1 MKRMLI
7 NATQPEE
14 LRVALVD
21 GQKLYDLD
29 IEHTNRRQEKANI
42 YKGKIT
48 RVEPSLEA
56 AFVDYGAERHGFLS
70 LKEISREYF
79 TKQPNEIE
87 GRINIRDVIRE
98 GQEVIVQIDKE
109 ERGNKGAALTTF
121 ISLAGRYLVLMPNNP
136 RAGGISRRIEG
147 DDRDELKDALAGLD
161 LPPGMGT
168 IVRTAGIGRSAEELQ
183 WDLDYLLQLWT
194 SIKKEADNSKAPH
207 FLFQESNVV
216 IRAIRDYLRQDIS
229 EVIIDTRNAYELAS
243 AFIQQVMPNYQ
254 SKVKFYQDAI
264 PLFNRYQI
272 EGQIESAFER
282 EVKLPSGGAIVIDV
296 TEALVSI
303 DINSSRSTKGGD
315 IEETATNTNLE
326 AADEIA
332 RQLRL
337 RDIGGLVVIDFI
349 DMNSPKN
356 QRAVEERVRD
366 ALQMD
371 RARVQVGR
379 ISRFGLLE
387 MSRQRLR
394 PSLGETSGH
403 ICPRCSGQG
412 TIRGTKSIALA
423 LLRMLEEEAQKERS
437 SEVRAI
443 TPVPVA
449 SFLLNEKRKQISEI
463 EKRHQ
468 CRVVIVP
475 SPDLVTPHYHIQR
488 LRDDDAQLAQT
499 SFEIGLSDINNGE
512 EEHLEQNQAP
522 IKTAAVQILVPNTPA
537 PIPTATVEAPAAAPA
552 AAAAPEKKEPGF
564 LSRIIG
570 KLFGDEQKPE
580 EKVPAQEPVQE
591 KQRERSNGN
600 NPQDARRRGNR
611 GGRGRGGR
619 DRNDRGG
626 ERGEQPRNNHP
637 QRERTP
643 QGENSNPTNNRPP
656 RSPQPRDQQAP
667 RETGPREQP
676 VAREQ
681 QARPPQ
687 QERAP
692 QERPAHGGQ
701 AVSDSADAPA
711 RRPNN
716 KRPRNDRQRQRPRP
730 EGDLSAPTDQVT
742 TNDQQIDAPQFGR
755 PAQPAD
761 RPAQDQRPPRPRPEI
776 SEETAATSTPPVP
789 AAPQPAVSR
798 ADAPQEQQRPAATR
812 PPAVA
817 PQEQATAVPPAVAAP
832 TTTPTVNR
840 PVSPQTSLPGIEPT
854 PATAKP
860 AEPHTPRPRT
870 RPSNDPRAQ
879 GRKEPREFVIL
890 TEEAKIPEPRIPTEM
905 VQPDPQRQ
913 RRRPPNDPRAKRA
926 AESSETS

>member
-79 TKQPNEIE
+79 SKQPNEIE
-87 GRINIRDVIRE
+87 GRINIREVIRE

-136 RAGGISRRIEG
+136 RVGGISRRIEG
-147 DDRDELKDALAGLD
+147 DDRSDLKDALAGLD
-161 LPPGMGT
+161 LPAGMGT
-168 IVRTAGIGRSAEELQ
+168 IVRTAGIGRSSEELQ
-183 WDLDYLLQLWT
+183 WDLDYLLQLWN
-194 SIKKEADNSKAPH
+194 SIKTEADNSAAPH

-216 IRAIRDYLRQDIS
+216 IRAIRDYLRQDIG
-229 EVIIDTRNAYELAS
+229 EVIIDTRSAYELAS
-243 AFIQQVMPNYQ
+243 AFIKQVMPNYH
-254 SKVKFYQDAI
+254 SKVKLYQDSI

-272 EGQIESAFER
+272 ESQIETAFER

-303 DINSSRSTKGGD
+303 DINSSRATKGGD

-337 RDIGGLVVIDFI
+337 RDMGGLVVIDFI

-356 QRAVEERVRD
+356 QRAVEDRIRD

-403 ICPRCSGQG
+403 LCPRCNGQG

-443 TPVPVA
+443 TPVSVA

-475 SPDLVTPHYHIQR
+475 NPDMVTPHYHIQR
-488 LRDDDAQLAQT
+488 LRDDDAQLAQA
-499 SFEIGLSDINNGE
+499 SFEIEYNDAQHHEIDDVSAAS
-512 EEHLEQNQAP
+512 QQP
-522 IKTAAVQILVPNTPA
+522 KTAAVQILVPSTPA
-537 PIPTATVEAPAAAPA
+537 PQPHPQQIETAQVAATTAPQNT
-552 AAAAPEKKEPGF
+552 EKKAASF
-564 LSRIIG
+564 MTRLFG
-570 KLFGDEQKPE
+570 KLFGEGEKPVE
-580 EKVPAQEPVQE
+580 AAPAPEKQNTPRERDRNNDQRRRANNRNGHNRN
-591 KQRERSNGN
+591 QRERN
-600 NPQDARRRGNR
+600 NRDRDSRDRDDTAPRNDPNKNEQNR
-611 GGRGRGGR
+611 GDQNR
-619 DRNDRGG
+619 RNNQQQKPQQQQNAR
-626 ERGEQPRNNHP
+626 PNHP
-637 QRERTP
+637 Q
-643 QGENSNPTNNRPP
+643 QGA
-656 RSPQPRDQQAP
+656 QQQAP
-667 RETGPREQP
+667 RNEPQAPRNHE
-676 VAREQ
+676 
-681 QARPPQ
+681 
-687 QERAP
+687 ERAQQP
-692 QERPAHGGQ
+692 QENG
-701 AVSDSADAPA
+701 DTPA
-711 RRPNN
+711 RRPSG
-716 KRPRNDRQRQRPRP
+716 KRPRNERQRQRPN
-730 EGDLSAPTDQVT
+730 AAADQP
-742 TNDQQIDAPQFGR
+742 QQQSLIAAEQTV
-755 PAQPAD
+755 
-761 RPAQDQRPPRPRPEI
+761 
-776 SEETAATSTPPVP
+776 SEV
-789 AAPQPAVSR
+789 AAPATVIERSEPVV
-798 ADAPQEQQRPAATR
+798 ATR
-812 PPAVA
+812 PA
-817 PQEQATAVPPAVAAP
+817 PQVSTQTQTEAHVAAAATEQKAEP
-832 TTTPTVNR
+832 K
-840 PVSPQTSLPGIEPT
+840 IES
-854 PATAKP
+854 AKP
-860 AEPHTPRPRT
+860 EAKVVPQAETVKAEPAPVVVKTEAATNAEAPTAPRPRT
-870 RPSNDPRAQ
+870 RASNDPRLHP
-879 GRKEPREFVIL
+879 RKEPREFTIQSVQA
-890 TEEAKIPEPRIPTEM
+890 TNPEPVAPTEM
-905 VQPDPQRQ
+905 AQPDPTRPQRK
-913 RRRPPNDPRAKRA
+913 RPANDPRSKRT
-926 AESSETS
+926 ESTEAVPQ

>member
-42 YKGKIT
+42 YKGRIT

-79 TKQPNEIE
+79 SKQPNEIE

-136 RAGGISRRIEG
+136 RVGGISRRIEG
-147 DDRDELKDALAGLD
+147 DDRSDLKDALAGLD
-161 LPPGMGT
+161 LPAGMGT
-168 IVRTAGIGRSAEELQ
+168 IVRTAGIGRSSEELQ
-183 WDLDYLLQLWT
+183 WDLDYLLQLWN
-194 SIKKEADNSKAPH
+194 SIKTEADNSAAPH

-216 IRAIRDYLRQDIS
+216 IRAIRDYLRQDIG
-229 EVIIDTRNAYELAS
+229 EVIIDTRTAYELAS
-243 AFIQQVMPNYQ
+243 AFIKQVMPNYH
-254 SKVKFYQDAI
+254 SKVKLYQDSI

-272 EGQIESAFER
+272 ESQIETAFER

-303 DINSSRSTKGGD
+303 DINSSRATKGGD

-337 RDIGGLVVIDFI
+337 RDMGGLVVIDFI

-356 QRAVEERVRD
+356 QRAVEDRIRD

-394 PSLGETSGH
+394 PSLSETSGH
-403 ICPRCSGQG
+403 ICPRCNGQG

-443 TPVPVA
+443 TPVSVA

-468 CRVVIVP
+468 CRVVIAP
-475 SPDLVTPHYHIQR
+475 NPDMVTPHYHIQR
-488 LRDDDAQLAQT
+488 LRDDDAQLAQA
-499 SFEIGLSDINNGE
+499 SFEIEYNDAQHQEIDDTS
-512 EEHLEQNQAP
+512 AP
-522 IKTAAVQILVPNTPA
+522 SQQPKAAAVQISVPSTPA
-537 PIPTATVEAPAAAPA
+537 PQSQQVTAAAPT
-552 AAAAPEKKEPGF
+552 AAPQNSEKKSASF
-564 LSRIIG
+564 MTRLFS
-570 KLFGDEQKPE
+570 KLFGDA
-580 EKVPAQEPVQE
+580 EKVEEVAPESE
-591 KQRERSNGN
+591 KKNAPRERDRN
-600 NPQDARRRGNR
+600 NDQRRRGNN
-611 GGRGRGGR
+611 
-619 DRNDRGG
+619 RNGHN
-626 ERGEQPRNNHP
+626 RN
-637 QRERTP
+637 QRER
-643 QGENSNPTNNRPP
+643 GNNRD
-656 RSPQPRDQQAP
+656 RDNRDRDDNAP
-667 RETGPREQP
+667 RNDQNRNEQNRGDQNRRNNQQQKPQQQNTRPNNAQQGAQQP
-676 VAREQ
+676 VARNEQ
-681 QARPPQ
+681 QQ
-687 QERAP
+687 QQRNHEDRAP
-692 QERPAHGGQ
+692 QQQDNG
-701 AVSDSADAPA
+701 DAPA
-711 RRPNN
+711 RRPSG
-716 KRPRNDRQRQRPRP
+716 KRPRNDRQRNRPN
-730 EGDLSAPTDQVT
+730 AADQPQQQSLIT
-742 TNDQQIDAPQFGR
+742 TE
-755 PAQPAD
+755 QPANEVIAPVAD
-761 RPAQDQRPPRPRPEI
+761 TQ
-776 SEETAATSTPPVP
+776 AAPSRP
-789 AAPQPAVSR
+789 AAPQTQSVEPVKTEATQETTPVHSSMPTTTT
-798 ADAPQEQQRPAATR
+798 ASEILPTEKPVEKKVEAKLEQQVAPKVESAAAPVAETTAPAATTESSA
-812 PPAVA
+812 PVA
-817 PQEQATAVPPAVAAP
+817 RV
-832 TTTPTVNR
+832 
-840 PVSPQTSLPGIEPT
+840 
-854 PATAKP
+854 
-860 AEPHTPRPRT
+860 RT
-870 RPSNDPRAQ
+870 RPSNDPRLHPK
-879 GRKEPREFVIL
+879 KEPREFTIL
-890 TEEAKIPEPRIPTEM
+890 SVQANNPEPVAPTEM
-905 VQPDPQRQ
+905 AQPDPARQQRK
-913 RRRPPNDPRAKRA
+913 RPANDPRSKRT
-926 AESSETS
+926 ESATEAIPQ